1 MTNAFK
7 QIVGGSIGAQLVVVC
22 AGLILARVYDPAAF
36 GELGFYASIA
46 ALVSVVSGLRLDHIA
61 FSESSKNKHA
71 QYLNATLLNALASA
85 AIATGILTLANQL
98 DLVRPLSP
106 AIAFSYTLATSCYY
120 LFGQF
125 DLYSGNYQRFAR
137 IRFIQSALY
146 ATIPALFLPALGQ
159 IGLTLGV
166 ATSMAA
172 ACIYYYILTRKV
184 IFTETKS
191 YIPLLSSKWREAI
204 SNTGTTLLQ
213 YSTPFAPVII
223 GSGFA
228 EKSEVGAYFL
238 FTQMIAAPFSLVRR
252 ALINYFNATLSQPAS
267 AKACLMGNRRI
278 ILISIGALVIGS
290 TAISAIIHLFGADI
304 IKIAIG
310 ERWVGM
316 TSFLLPMVVYF
327 TFDALLQPVTT
338 LLPHWGASKTL
349 FRLEL
354 LRFVLVYL
362 IGSVLIMLLSWS
374 FFQYSIFFFASMLVI
389 YSAEAAYAG
398 AALRR
403 LKHE

>member
-7 QIVGGSIGAQLVVVC
+7 QIVGGSIGAQLIVVC

-61 FSESSKNKHA
+61 FSESSKKKHI
-71 QYLNATLLNALASA
+71 QYLNTTLLTALGCA
-85 AIATGILTLANQL
+85 AIATGVLTLANQL

-106 AIAFSYTLATSCYY
+106 TIVFSYTLATSCYY

-166 ATSMAA
+166 IASLAA
-172 ACIYYYILTRKV
+172 ACIYYCILTREV

-191 YIPLLSSKWREAI
+191 YIPLLSSKWRLAI

-228 EKSEVGAYFL
+228 EQAEVGAYFL

-252 ALINYFNATLSQPAS
+252 ALTNYFNATFSQPAS
-267 AKACLMGNRRI
+267 AKASLMSNRRM
-278 ILISIGALVIGS
+278 ILISIGALTIGS
-290 TAISAIIHLFGADI
+290 VAISTTIHLFGADI
-304 IKIAIG
+304 IQMAIG
-310 ERWVGM
+310 GKWLGM
-316 TSFLLPMVVYF
+316 TSFLLPMVIYF
-327 TFDALLQPVTT
+327 TFDALLQPITT
-338 LLPHWGASKTL
+338 LLPHWGASKIL
-349 FRLEL
+349 FKLEL

-362 IGSVLIMLLSWS
+362 IGSVLILLLNWS
-374 FFQYSIFFFASMLVI
+374 FFQYSIFFFASMLAV
-389 YSAEAAYAG
+389 YSAEAFYAG
-398 AALRR
+398 LILRQI
-403 LKHE
+403 KQ